1 MNTAHATLPDQKQKA
16 ASDIYFCDSPG
27 ELLVLD
33 RKNISKEKRVAI
45 RELHKLNYWYNLKI
59 PFFYA
64 LWVLSALLFF
74 NTESILFHIPAWF
87 LMTCSMVGLSI
98 LMHESNH
105 NLLFKNRQLN
115 RWAGFIC
122 GFPSLVAVSAYRT
135 LHLTH
140 HANTSTEHD
149 PDSMVHNTPKSL
161 PMVVFFYI
169 FLILGA
175 YIYLIHLVIT
185 SIKLADARMRRN
197 ILVEYALI
205 IAIFTTLF
213 WVLPFYVMLNIWLI
227 PLLIAAQL
235 TNVRGLAEHG
245 LTSSGNV
252 FTDTRTVT
260 SNPFV
265 SFMMNNLNFHL
276 DHHLFPG
283 VPWYNLPKLHAMLGE
298 EYRAAGSSVY
308 PSYSAFLADFF
319 RATWAGYIPDV
330 RIIPKH
336 LREDVCG

>member
-1 MNTAHATLPDQKQKA
+1 MSHVNTITGQSQLSP
-16 ASDIYFCDSPG
+16 SNIYFCESPG
-27 ELLVLD
+27 ELFILG
-33 RKNISKEKRVAI
+33 RKNISKDKRLEI

-59 PFFYA
+59 PFFYL
-64 LWVLSALLFF
+64 LWAVSALLLF
-74 NTESILFHIPAWF
+74 NTDSILFHIPAWF

-105 NLLFKNRQLN
+105 NLLFKNRYLN
-115 RWAGFIC
+115 HYMGFIC
-122 GFPSLVAVSAYRT
+122 GFPSLVSVSAYRT

-140 HANTSTEHD
+140 HANTSTHHD
-149 PDSMVHNTPKSL
+149 PDSMEHNTPKSL
-161 PMVVFFYI
+161 PVVVFFYI

-185 SIKLADARMRRN
+185 SIRLADAEIRRN
-197 ILVEYALI
+197 ILFEYTLI

-213 WVLPFYVMLNIWLI
+213 LVLPFHIMLNIWLI

-260 SNPFV
+260 SNRFV
-265 SFMMNNLNFHL
+265 SFMMNNLNYHL

-283 VPWYNLPKLHAMLGE
+283 VPWYNLPRLHYMLSE
-298 EYRAAGSSVY
+298 EYKAAGSSVY
-308 PSYSAFLADFF
+308 PSYSAFLMDFIK
-319 RATWAGYIPDV
+319 ATWTGYIPDV

-336 LREDVCG
+336 LREDICG